1 MSQRKITVTAAL
13 PYANGPIHLGH
24 LAGAYLPADFYV
36 RWRRLRGDDVIFVCG
51 SDEHGVPI
59 TIRARKEGITPQELV
74 DRNHALIR
82 DTFDRFGISFDH
94 YGRTSDPLH
103 HETASEMFSDL
114 MQKGAFTEEVTEQFY
129 DEEAGQFLADRY
141 IIGTC
146 PVCANPNAYGDQCEK
161 CGSTLSP
168 QELKDPRSALSGNPP
183 VMRPTKN
190 WYLPLDRLQNEFLN
204 QYINS
209 RENWKSNVLGQCRS
223 WLNEGLRPRA
233 MTRDLDWGVKV
244 PVAGEDGKV
253 LYVWFEAP
261 IGYISITRQLK
272 PANWQEYWTGDAELI
287 HFIGKDNIV
296 FHCIIFPAMLH
307 LYDHG
312 FVVPKQVPA
321 NEFLNLEGDKISTSR
336 NWAVWLHEYMDELP
350 GREDE
355 LRYVLGSILPETK
368 DSEFTWKDWQT
379 RINSELVGI
388 LGNFVN
394 RVLVL
399 SGKFTDNRVPDMPG
413 FAPESGSPVAEIWK
427 ETDQAVLAAW
437 SEMNEHIEAFRFR
450 DALAAMMQ
458 IARLGNRFL
467 AATEPWKMKDD
478 YRTRAW
484 VLDRGLQICACLQ
497 LAAEV
502 FLPATAS
509 RLSDQ
514 LNYKPDAAT
523 RKQYWKNGLEWPLLP
538 AGHELGEAGL
548 LFRQVEDEVV
558 EQQVK
563 KLQSMISTH
572 TAETPEETAAAFP
585 PALKDT
591 IQYDDFAKLD
601 IRVVKVLTA
610 EAVPKADKLLKL
622 TLDTG
627 MGERTVLSGIAQHF
641 KPEEVAGKTVLW
653 LGNLAPRKMRGIESE
668 GMILMAED
676 AQGRLHFVQPAGDA
690 EPGSTVS

>member
-1 MSQRKITVTAAL
+1 V
-13 PYANGPIHLGH
+13 NN
-24 LAGAYLPADFYV
+24 
-36 RWRRLRGDDVIFVCG
+36 
-51 SDEHGVPI
+51 
-59 TIRARKEGITPQELV
+59 ELV
-74 DRNHALIR
+74 A
-82 DTFDRFGISFDH
+82 
-94 YGRTSDPLH
+94 
-103 HETASEMFSDL
+103 
-114 MQKGAFTEEVTEQFY
+114 
-129 DEEAGQFLADRY
+129 
-141 IIGTC
+141 
-146 PVCANPNAYGDQCEK
+146 
-161 CGSTLSP
+161 
-168 QELKDPRSALSGNPP
+168 
-183 VMRPTKN
+183 
-190 WYLPLDRLQNEFLN
+190 
-204 QYINS
+204 
-209 RENWKSNVLGQCRS
+209 
-223 WLNEGLRPRA
+223 
-233 MTRDLDWGVKV
+233 
-244 PVAGEDGKV
+244 
-253 LYVWFEAP
+253 
-261 IGYISITRQLK
+261 
-272 PANWQEYWTGDAELI
+272 
-287 HFIGKDNIV
+287 
-296 FHCIIFPAMLH
+296 
-307 LYDHG
+307 
-312 FVVPKQVPA
+312 
-321 NEFLNLEGDKISTSR
+321 
-336 NWAVWLHEYMDELP
+336 
-350 GREDE
+350 
-355 LRYVLGSILPETK
+355 
-368 DSEFTWKDWQT
+368 
-379 RINSELVGI
+379 I

-399 SGKFTDNRVPDMPG
+399 SGKFTDKRVPDMPG

-427 ETDQAVLAAW
+427 EMDQAVLAAW
-437 SEMNEHIEAFRFR
+437 REMNEHIEAFRFR

-502 FLPATAS
+502 FLPATAA

-514 LNYKPDAAT
+514 LNYKPDAAI

-548 LFRQVEDEVV
+548 LFRQVEDETV

-572 TAETPEETAAAFP
+572 SAETPEETAAAFP

-591 IQYDDFAKLD
+591 IQYDDFARLD

-622 TLDTG
+622 TLDPG